1 MMKKLMVC
9 GTLASIATLTGCL
22 GSDDD
27 NDTASAVQK
36 DVAIQFAG
44 EVNGQPFSCADT
56 YAGLGTNNSSAV
68 LTDFRLYLNNV
79 NLIDAE
85 GNKHPVTLKNDGAWQ
100 TDEVVLLDFETGDG
114 SCTSGTAATNMLVS
128 GTVAEGDYTGIE
140 FNVGVPGQ
148 TNHQDSTAAPSPL
161 NISGLFW
168 RWQSG
173 YKHAR
178 IDLKLDTPYDYTDSS
193 GAAKT
198 GTSWFLHLGSTDCS
212 GDPTLGETV
221 TCGNPNRPTITLN
234 DFNIEAN
241 KVIVDYGKLI
251 ATTNLSTPT
260 PGPFGCMSGATDADC
275 VEVFK
280 NLGITG
286 DQTLFG
292 KGSL

>member
-1 MMKKLMVC
+1 MNKLMIC

-27 NDTASAVQK
+27 NNAIQR
-36 DVAIQFAG
+36 DVVIQFAG

-56 YAGLGTNNSSAV
+56 YAGLGTSSASAV
-68 LTDFRLYLNNV
+68 LTDYRLYLNGV

-85 GNKHPVTLKNDGAWQ
+85 GNRHPVTLKNDGAWQ
-100 TDEVVLLDFETGDG
+100 TDEVALLDFETGDG
-114 SCTSGTAATNMLVS
+114 SCTSGTPATNMVVS
-128 GTVAEGDYTGIE
+128 GTVDEGDYTGLE

-148 TNHQDSTAAPSPL
+148 TNHQDSTSAPSPL

-178 IDLKLDTPYDYTDSS
+178 MDLKLDTPYNYTDKD
-193 GAAKT
+193 GAT
-198 GTSWFLHLGSTDCS
+198 QSTQSWFLHLGSTDCS

-221 TCGNPNRPTITLN
+221 TCANPNRPTITLN

-241 KVIVDYGKLI
+241 KVIVDYGKLM
-251 ATTNLSTPT
+251 ATTNLSTST
-260 PGPFGCMSGATDADC
+260 PYPFGCMSGATDPDC
-275 VEVFK
+275 VEIFK
-280 NLGITG
+280 NIGLTG